1 MNFYTSIKRFFGAPT
16 TTKTVVSEQT
26 LLQLIQRLWHHINLR
41 RRWQLSLLLVLMMLT
56 SFAEIVSIGAVVPFI
71 AVLTSPDQVFDHPS
85 AQLVIQAF
93 KWTEPSQ
100 LLLPLTI
107 VFAVAVLIAGGMRL
121 LLLWGN
127 TRLSFATGA
136 DFSINIYRRTL
147 YQPYSVH
154 CARNSSEVISGISN
168 KTNGV
173 IYSVICQLLTLISSC
188 FMLLTILF
196 ALIAVEPLIS
206 LVTFGGFGLIYIL
219 IILLTKKQLM
229 LDGKRISRET
239 TNVIKSLQEGLG
251 GIRDV
256 LIDGTQ
262 STYCQ
267 NFSKADLKLRRA
279 QGNNLFIS
287 SSPRFLMEALGMLF
301 ISLLAYSLAN
311 KPNGINEA
319 IPILGALAYGAQ
331 RLLPMLQQAYSA
343 WSNILGA
350 QAILID
356 IIDLL
361 NQKLP
366 KNIDQLKMNKF
377 PFKKNIL
384 LKQLGFRYR
393 PHSPHVLKNF
403 NLTIAKGSRV
413 GFVGTT
419 GSGKS
424 TLFDI
429 IMGLLHPTEGIL
441 EVDGKQI
448 TSVNNYAW
456 QANIAHVPQTIFL
469 VDSSIEDNIAFGIPK
484 DQIDIDRVQQAAKQA
499 QIASTIESWPKKY
512 QTLVGERGISLSGG
526 QRQRIGIARA
536 LYKQANIIFFDEATS
551 ALDNETE
558 DNVMQ
563 AIGSLSQDLTLL
575 IIAHRVTTLKNCTQI
590 VEISDGTIKR
600 VGSYKDIVRS

>member
-1 MNFYTSIKRFFGAPT
+1 
-16 TTKTVVSEQT
+16 
-26 LLQLIQRLWHHINLR
+26 
-41 RRWQLSLLLVLMMLT
+41 
-56 SFAEIVSIGAVVPFI
+56 
-71 AVLTSPDQVFDHPS
+71 
-85 AQLVIQAF
+85 
-93 KWTEPSQ
+93 
-100 LLLPLTI
+100 
-107 VFAVAVLIAGGMRL
+107 
-121 LLLWGN
+121 
-127 TRLSFATGA
+127 
-136 DFSINIYRRTL
+136 
-147 YQPYSVH
+147 
-154 CARNSSEVISGISN
+154 
-168 KTNGV
+168 
-173 IYSVICQLLTLISSC
+173 
-188 FMLLTILF
+188 MLLTILF

-239 TNVIKSLQEGLG
+239 TNVIKSLEGLG

-456 QANIAHVPQTIFL
+456 QANIAHVPQTIF
-469 VDSSIEDNIAFGIPK
+469 
-484 DQIDIDRVQQAAKQA
+484 
-499 QIASTIESWPKKY
+499 
-512 QTLVGERGISLSGG
+512 
-526 QRQRIGIARA
+526 
-536 LYKQANIIFFDEATS
+536 
-551 ALDNETE
+551 
-558 DNVMQ
+558 
-563 AIGSLSQDLTLL
+563 
-575 IIAHRVTTLKNCTQI
+575 
-590 VEISDGTIKR
+590 
-600 VGSYKDIVRS
+600 

>member
-1 MNFYTSIKRFFGAPT
+1 
-16 TTKTVVSEQT
+16 
-26 LLQLIQRLWHHINLR
+26 
-41 RRWQLSLLLVLMMLT
+41 
-56 SFAEIVSIGAVVPFI
+56 
-71 AVLTSPDQVFDHPS
+71 
-85 AQLVIQAF
+85 
-93 KWTEPSQ
+93 
-100 LLLPLTI
+100 
-107 VFAVAVLIAGGMRL
+107 
-121 LLLWGN
+121 
-127 TRLSFATGA
+127 
-136 DFSINIYRRTL
+136 
-147 YQPYSVH
+147 
-154 CARNSSEVISGISN
+154 
-168 KTNGV
+168 
-173 IYSVICQLLTLISSC
+173 
-188 FMLLTILF
+188 
-196 ALIAVEPLIS
+196 
-206 LVTFGGFGLIYIL
+206 
-219 IILLTKKQLM
+219 
-229 LDGKRISRET
+229 
-239 TNVIKSLQEGLG
+239 
-251 GIRDV
+251 
-256 LIDGTQ
+256 
-262 STYCQ
+262 
-267 NFSKADLKLRRA
+267 
-279 QGNNLFIS
+279 
-287 SSPRFLMEALGMLF
+287 
-301 ISLLAYSLAN
+301 
-311 KPNGINEA
+311 
-319 IPILGALAYGAQ
+319 
-331 RLLPMLQQAYSA
+331 MLQQAYSA

-590 VEISDGTIKR
+590 VEISDGMIKR